1 MYVPMCVHVWMH
13 VDVCISMGMIAILY
27 VYMYAHITIT
37 TQRPDLVIVNRINST
52 NTIFE
57 LFVPFETNI
66 SDTHNRKLNRYVN
79 LIADIESKNFKVNYY
94 ALEIGSRGYISP

>member
-1 MYVPMCVHVWMH
+1 MSTGNMTG
-13 VDVCISMGMIAILY
+13 ISTIPIY
-27 VYMYAHITIT
+27 ITIT

-52 NTIFE
+52 ITILE

-66 SDTHNRKLNRYVN
+66 SDTHNRNLNIYAN

-94 ALEIGSRGYISP
+94 AL